1 MSARLREMEDLAVV
15 IAGASSGVGRATAQ
29 AFARRGARL
38 ALAARAIGP
47 LRDAAAGCVLSLAYE
62 AARLRSLRREPTSQV
77 FVDVVGRAS
86 MRLATW

>member
-47 LRDAAAGCVLSLAYE
+47 LARCRG
-62 AARLRSLRREPTSQV
+62 RLRALSSL
-77 FVDVVGRAS
+77 
-86 MRLATW
+86 